1 MKAVL
6 LVGGLGTRLRSAVPN
21 LPKALASVG
30 GRPFLELIIKQL
42 TTQGVHQLILCTG
55 HLADQIEANLGDGR
69 ELGVSVEYSKETV
82 PLGTAGAIKL
92 AQSYLQGESD
102 FLVLNGDSF
111 VEIDLCKFITLHREQ
126 RVPATMAVVNVA
138 NANRYG
144 TVRINPTN
152 RITGFIEK
160 NGQNLPGIIN
170 AGIYL
175 FDSSILSKI
184 PDGPSSL
191 ERDIFPSLLM
201 SGVLAVEQAGM
212 FIDIGVPEDYS
223 RANAMSRRLAA
234 AASSLQR

>member
-21 LPKALASVG
+21 SPKALASVG

-55 HLADQIEANLGDGR
+55 HLADQIEATFGDGR

-111 VEIDLCKFITLHREQ
+111 VEIDLHKFITLHREQ
-126 RVPATMAVVNVA
+126 RVPATMAVVNVE
-138 NANRYG
+138 NASRYG
-144 TVRINPTN
+144 TVQIDPAN

-160 NGQNLPGIIN
+160 NGQNLPGNIN
-170 AGIYL
+170 AGVYL
-175 FDSSILSKI
+175 FKSSILSNI
-184 PDGPSSL
+184 SDGPSSL
-191 ERDIFPSLLM
+191 ERDIFPSLLR
-201 SGVLAVEQAGM
+201 SGVLAVQQAGM

-223 RANAMSRRLAA
+223 RANEISHRLAA
-234 AASSLQR
+234 AASSLQS